1 VKRLRELTAGD
12 RPRLA
17 EQLAASWG
25 STRVAS
31 RGRLH
36 EATDLPGFIALDG
49 ERWLGYSAYEIV
61 GSSMEVVV
69 LDSPMPARG
78 AGSALIAA
86 CADLAVQRGLE
97 RLWLVTTNDNL
108 QALRFYQRRGFVLVV
123 LRPGAIDEARRT
135 LKPEIPTV
143 GLDEIP
149 VRDELELELP
159 RHVWPGLVERY
170 RWPSI

>member
-1 VKRLRELTAGD
+1 VLTEAD

-17 EQLAASWG
+17 EHLAASWG
-25 STRVAS
+25 STSVVS

-36 EATDLPGFIALDG
+36 EAAELPGFVASDG
-49 ERWLGYSAYEIV
+49 GRWLGYSAYEIV

-69 LDSPMPARG
+69 LDSPMPERG

-86 CADLAVQRGLE
+86 CADLALQRGLE

-108 QALRFYQRRGFVLVV
+108 RALRFYQRRGFVLVD
-123 LRPGAIDEARRT
+123 LRPGAVDEARRT
-135 LKPEIPTV
+135 LKPEIATV

-149 VRDELELELP
+149 IRDELELELP
-159 RHVWPGLVERY
+159 RDVWPGFVERH

>member
-49 ERWLGYSAYEIV
+49 ERWLGYSVYEIV
-61 GSSMEVVV
+61 GVSMEVVV

-86 CADLAVQRGLE
+86 CADLALQRGLE